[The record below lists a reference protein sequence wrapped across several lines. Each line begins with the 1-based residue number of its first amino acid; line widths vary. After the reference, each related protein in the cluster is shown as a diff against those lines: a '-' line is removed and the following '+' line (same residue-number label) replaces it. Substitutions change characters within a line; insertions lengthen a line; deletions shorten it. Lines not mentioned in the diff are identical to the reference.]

1 MSIDFINA
9 FESEWLKKRRSLGS
23 WLVVIGAFFTP
34 AIVIAARLMNHGK
47 LHKLYSTDGFWAL
60 LWSNCWESMAIF
72 FLPMI
77 AILMTSLMTQIEY
90 RNNAWKQVHA
100 LPLSPTVIFSAKFM
114 VIVLMVA
121 QFFVLF
127 NVGIYLSAIIPYLL
141 VPGTPY
147 PNGSMPL
154 SRFLGENLW
163 YFVDCLPIIA
173 AQYLLSL
180 RFTSFLV
187 PIGVGFLTWV
197 GTLAALSWRFGYIVP
212 YSYTMLD
219 YLKDDST
226 RRATAVPAFDPHWMA
241 LGYFALFMVSGYG
254 LFVTKVQKG

>member
-1 MSIDFINA
+1 MSTDFINA
-9 FESEWLKKRRSLGS
+9 FESEWLKKKRSLGS

-34 AIVIAARLMNHGK
+34 AIVIAARLMSHDK
-47 LHKLYSTDGFWAL
+47 LHKLYSADGFWML
-60 LWSNCWESMAIF
+60 LWRNCWESMAIF

-77 AILMTSLMTQIEY
+77 SILTTSLMTQIEY
-90 RNNAWKQVHA
+90 GNNAWKQAHA
-100 LPLSPTVIFSAKFM
+100 LPLSPAVIFSVKFM

-147 PNGSMPL
+147 PNGPMP
-154 SRFLGENLW
+154 FLHFLVENLW
-163 YFVDCLPIIA
+163 YFADCLPIIA

-180 RFTSFLV
+180 RFNNFLA
-187 PIGVGFLTWV
+187 PIGFGFLIWV
-197 GTLAALSWRFGYIVP
+197 GTLAALSWKFGYIVP

-226 RRATAVPAFDPHWMA
+226 GRAIPVPAFDLHWMA
-241 LGYFALFMVSGYG
+241 LGYFALFIATGYG
-254 LFVTKVQKG
+254 LFSAKTQKG